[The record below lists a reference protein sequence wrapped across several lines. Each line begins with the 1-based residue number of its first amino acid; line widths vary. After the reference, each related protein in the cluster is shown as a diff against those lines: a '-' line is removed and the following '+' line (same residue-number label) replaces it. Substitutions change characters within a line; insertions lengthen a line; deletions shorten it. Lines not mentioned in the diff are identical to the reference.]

1 MATYRQIRPSWIAVP
16 TPRADGTVI
25 ISTPAAAP
33 SAAQAPAAQAPAAA
47 PAAPAPSGTSA
58 IYQQVIT
65 SLQNQVNTLLTMYL
79 ENPPAPA
86 QVYYEPPRQQQVY
99 YEPPRQQQNYYEH
112 PQGYEQPQ
120 GHYEPPQGYEPQGHY
135 DGGNPYHL

>member
-16 TPRADGTVI
+16 PPRADGTVI
-25 ISTPAAAP
+25 TSTPAAAP
-33 SAAQAPAAQAPAAA
+33 APAAPSAPVAPSA

-79 ENPPAPA
+79 EAPPAPAPA

-99 YEPPRQQQNYYEH
+99 YEPPRQQQNYYE
-112 PQGYEQPQ
+112 QPQ
-120 GHYEPPQGYEPQGHY
+120 GHYEPQGHY